1 MDKMYRA
8 RIEAA
13 YVAASHIFSA
23 AHDTLVAHDTADN
36 LAAYLDARRA
46 KTAAWA
52 DLTSLASPL
61 FCGRDVRDAQ
71 NA

>member
-1 MDKMYRA
+1 MNALYRA

-13 YVAASHIFSA
+13 YVAAAHTLHA
-23 AHDTLVAHDTADN
+23 AHEALVADDTADN

-46 KTAAWA
+46 KLAAWA
-52 DLTSLASPL
+52 DLTGLASPL